1 MTEHDGID
9 VTERVKFLGPILDDP
24 YVCIYVPLKE
34 CICGARFGGFEMDMD
49 NREGYVECP
58 QCGRRYTW
66 RPRVYLLN
74 ADEDVS

>member
-9 VTERVKFLGPILDDP
+9 VTERVKFLGPIPDDP
-24 YVCIYVPLKE
+24 CIYVLLKE
-34 CICGARFGGFEMDMD
+34 CICGARFDDFEMDMNGWRD
-49 NREGYVECP
+49 YVECP

-66 RPRVYLLN
+66 KPRVYLLN